1 MSLQKNIKS
10 TILEIKQYSE
20 TTYDLTM
27 RQFKL
32 LKETNAS
39 ISVWEDFQN
48 DVKGALAVYKWREI
62 QNDKIHSFNV

>member
-20 TTYDLTM
+20 TIYDLAM
-27 RQFKL
+27 RQFQL

-39 ISVWEDFQN
+39 ISAWEDFQN
-48 DVKGALAVYKWREI
+48 DVKGALAVYK
-62 QNDKIHSFNV
+62 

>member
-48 DVKGALAVYKWREI
+48 DVKGALAVYK
-62 QNDKIHSFNV
+62 